1 MYIELIEIII
11 FVALIFYI
19 VFAGAD
25 YGAGILEG
33 FSYNHPK
40 NKHIQQI
47 INHAIG
53 PVWEANHIWL
63 ILIIVI
69 FFNGFPSIY
78 TTLTTFLHIPLIFV
92 LFGIVLRGIAFTLR
106 HYDVFENRPE
116 KTYNFI
122 FIISSVWTSMWL
134 GITAG
139 SLVLGKINLNATT
152 FFEAYVAPWS
162 NLFCLSFGLFITSVF
177 TYLATSFLVNET
189 HDGELA
195 TYFKKQSKLANLAVI
210 LTGGLLFSAS
220 YIENLVFLKRF
231 FSSIFS
237 LSMMFFATVSWL
249 LLMLFS
255 NQLSSF
261 LRRVLVVC
269 QVVFI
274 LIGFF
279 VIQSP
284 VIIATMGQ
292 DITMEMAAASEAT
305 LKQLFIA
312 LVAGLII
319 ILPSL
324 LYLFWIFKFNKKDY
338 QA

>member
-1 MYIELIEIII
+1 MYVELIEIII

-40 NKHIQQI
+40 NNQIQQV
-47 INHAIG
+47 INNAIG

-69 FFNGFPSIY
+69 FFNGFPPIY

-116 KTYNFI
+116 KTYNLI

-139 SLVLGKINLNATT
+139 SLVLEKINLTATT
-152 FFEAYVAPWS
+152 FYEAYVAPWC

-189 HDGELA
+189 HDHELA
-195 TYFKKQSKLANLAVI
+195 SYFKKQSKLTNLAVI

-231 FSSIFS
+231 FSSTFS

-255 NQLSSF
+255 NQLSSL

-279 VIQSP
+279 VVQSP
-284 VIIATMGQ
+284 VVIATMGQ
-292 DITMEMAAASEAT
+292 DITMKMAAAGEAT

-312 LVAGLII
+312 LVVGLII
-319 ILPSL
+319 ILPAL
-324 LYLFWIFKFNKKDY
+324 IYLFWIFKFNKKEY
-338 QA
+338 RA

>member
-1 MYIELIEIII
+1 MYVELIEIII

-40 NKHIQQI
+40 NNQIQQV
-47 INHAIG
+47 INNAIG

-69 FFNGFPSIY
+69 FFNGFPPIY

-116 KTYNFI
+116 KTYNLI

-139 SLVLGKINLNATT
+139 SLVLGKINLTATT
-152 FFEAYVAPWS
+152 FYEAYVAPWC

-177 TYLATSFLVNET
+177 TYLA
-189 HDGELA
+189 A
-195 TYFKKQSKLANLAVI
+195 I

-231 FSSIFS
+231 FSSTFS

-249 LLMLFS
+249 LFMLFS
-255 NQLSSF
+255 NQLSSL

-279 VIQSP
+279 VVQSP
-284 VIIATMGQ
+284 VVIATMGQ
-292 DITMEMAAASEAT
+292 DITMKMAAAGEAT

-312 LVAGLII
+312 LVVGLII
-319 ILPSL
+319 ILPAL
-324 LYLFWIFKFNKKDY
+324 IYLFWIFKFNKKEY
-338 QA
+338 RA